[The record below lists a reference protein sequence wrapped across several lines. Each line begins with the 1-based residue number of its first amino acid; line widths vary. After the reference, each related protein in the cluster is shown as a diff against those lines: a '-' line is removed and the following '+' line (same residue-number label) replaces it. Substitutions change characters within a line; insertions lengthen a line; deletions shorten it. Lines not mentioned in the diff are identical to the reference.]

1 MGCNSSKT
9 SSAPSTSNASTTND
23 DLTDSEK
30 DLENQLMSKDGQ
42 RGTTKISQH
51 NTRPPSKVTS
61 IIPQQRARSQMISV
75 GNRVSPI
82 KPIRTRSEVVGGGGG
97 IGGIGGVGRTMSLIG
112 RPGMAAHMSRKKLVK
127 QLLLMYYKNACAE
140 NQEKKSS
147 KLDHVSF
154 RSMYREITLLGGRRQ
169 PSASMIRHL
178 MMYLDKKH
186 DSSIIMEFEVIGSV
200 MRAVEIVL
208 SGDDDDD
215 ASTPDLL
222 MHVGKKTL

>member
-1 MGCNSSKT
+1 MKFLRRFCFVCMKNGFTFWDQTTTNQMGCNSS
-9 SSAPSTSNASTTND
+9 APTSNAGTTDD
-23 DLTDSEK
+23 DLTESEK
-30 DLENQLMSKDGQ
+30 DLENKLMSKDGQ
-42 RGTTKISQH
+42 RGTTTKISQH
-51 NTRPPSKVTS
+51 NIRPPSKVTS

-75 GNRVSPI
+75 GNRVSPM
-82 KPIRTRSEVVGGGGG
+82 KPIRTRSEAVGSGGSGGGVG
-97 IGGIGGVGRTMSLIG
+97 GRTMSLIG

-140 NQEKKSS
+140 NMEKKSS

-186 DSSIIMEFEVIGSV
+186 DSSIIMEFEVIG
-200 MRAVEIVL
+200 
-208 SGDDDDD
+208 
-215 ASTPDLL
+215 
-222 MHVGKKTL
+222 KKF